1 MCIARLRRQTRDKYW
16 KKPLKPVRC
25 KKNIVPLQRARAS
38 RRDSTQ
44 KRRGRCPATAGM
56 DRAEAGR
63 RVQSA
68 GCPDHASRAGR
79 SRPDLL
85 QLPHRSQCKTKSDHS
100 AKRERLAFFCFCTVK
115 KLAENSHFDHSA
127 KPFADTSALLRN
139 RRRMQ
144 VGESRKSG

>member
-85 QLPHRSQCKTKSDHS
+85 QLPQNASTCPPRSPCTHESDQNGQTDQKSRSTHQTGS
-100 AKRERLAFFCFCTVK
+100 RAAKQMGTATAERGGA
-115 KLAENSHFDHSA
+115 
-127 KPFADTSALLRN
+127 RN
-139 RRRMQ
+139 T
-144 VGESRKSG
+144 RKSAPPLTR